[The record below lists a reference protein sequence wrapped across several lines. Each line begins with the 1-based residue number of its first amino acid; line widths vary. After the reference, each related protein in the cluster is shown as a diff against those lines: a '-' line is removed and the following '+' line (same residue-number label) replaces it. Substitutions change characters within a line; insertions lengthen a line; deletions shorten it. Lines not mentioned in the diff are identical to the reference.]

1 MNSAPLP
8 ATPAAPAATGPLTAS
23 EAGTI
28 PAGTGDS
35 AAPDS
40 TGAFDCLLAA
50 QAQPTPPS
58 ASGPAATNPAAAPP
72 PAGLPIL
79 SAIQMIS
86 SAPIPPSDAAAGTG
100 AQEGDAGGEQPSR
113 PKDPSAEAAEVLA
126 QGLIPIV
133 APIAPSPQPEVVA
146 GKEAVTDAGN
156 AEAAA
161 AAGLPVASV
170 VKSDVRNGKS
180 LPSHADATA
189 APLSAMDAQPRT
201 SEKTGSLPK
210 GQPGSET
217 FQTLD
222 PTEAPDSSKAKLPLE
237 EAFSKMEN
245 AVRSPAATAPA
256 ATPPAAS
263 MPQLGKIDS
272 AISAEIAATRGV
284 ETVVKNGS
292 MPAKLDKYSVSGRVD
307 PAGTRH
313 ARSERSMSSLPFPPS
328 AELAPARPE
337 TLADVP
343 RLIPGDARIAAA
355 QKTTPDAS
363 SGADSDPSK
372 LRAGEPLPALRT
384 DAPAF
389 TVPGHD
395 AAPTARATATDAS
408 HTLQALQ
415 AVVEKTLTHPGKP
428 MRIELELPVQHGDPV
443 WVRLEL
449 RDGTVHT
456 VFRTD
461 SPDLRDALQQAW
473 PQFSQRSQDRGLP
486 LGEAKFESSWGQQ
499 QQSAQQDH
507 NHSRQAP
514 REPFFFDTTPR
525 PSKTATFAAA
535 TARQAARDAAPL
547 SLWA

>member
-1 MNSAPLP
+1 
-8 ATPAAPAATGPLTAS
+8 
-23 EAGTI
+23 
-28 PAGTGDS
+28 
-35 AAPDS
+35 
-40 TGAFDCLLAA
+40 
-50 QAQPTPPS
+50 
-58 ASGPAATNPAAAPP
+58 
-72 PAGLPIL
+72 
-79 SAIQMIS
+79 
-86 SAPIPPSDAAAGTG
+86 
-100 AQEGDAGGEQPSR
+100 
-113 PKDPSAEAAEVLA
+113 
-126 QGLIPIV
+126 
-133 APIAPSPQPEVVA
+133 
-146 GKEAVTDAGN
+146 
-156 AEAAA
+156 
-161 AAGLPVASV
+161 
-170 VKSDVRNGKS
+170 
-180 LPSHADATA
+180 
-189 APLSAMDAQPRT
+189 MDAQPRT
-201 SEKTGSLPK
+201 SEKTGSLPT

-245 AVRSPAATAPA
+245 AVRLSAATNPA
-256 ATPPAAS
+256 VPSQAAS
-263 MPQLGKIDS
+263 VPQLGKIDS

-284 ETVVKNGS
+284 EVVVKNGS
-292 MPAKLDKYSVSGRVD
+292 MPARSDKYSVPGRVD

-313 ARSERSMSSLPFPPS
+313 AKSERSMSSLPFPPS
-328 AELAPARPE
+328 AELPSARPE

-343 RLIPGDARIAAA
+343 RMIAGDARIATA

-363 SGADSDPSK
+363 SGGDGDPSK
-372 LRAGEPLPALRT
+372 LRAGELLPTVRAE
-384 DAPAF
+384 APAF
-389 TVPGHD
+389 TVPSHET
-395 AAPTARATATDAS
+395 APTARATATDAS
-408 HTLQALQ
+408 HTLQTLQ

-428 MRIELELPVQHGDPV
+428 MRIELELPVQNGDPV

-514 REPFFFDTTPR
+514 REPFFFDTAPR

-535 TARQAARDAAPL
+535 TAREAAPL

>member
-1 MNSAPLP
+1 
-8 ATPAAPAATGPLTAS
+8 
-23 EAGTI
+23 
-28 PAGTGDS
+28 
-35 AAPDS
+35 
-40 TGAFDCLLAA
+40 
-50 QAQPTPPS
+50 
-58 ASGPAATNPAAAPP
+58 
-72 PAGLPIL
+72 
-79 SAIQMIS
+79 MIS
-86 SAPIPPSDAAAGTG
+86 SAPVPPTDADAGTG
-100 AQEGDAGGEQPSR
+100 AQEGNAGGELPST
-113 PKDPSAEAAEVLA
+113 PKDPASEAAEMLA
-126 QGLIPIV
+126 QGLIPIA

-146 GKEAVTDAGN
+146 GKESVTDAGN
-156 AEAAA
+156 ADVAAA
-161 AAGLPVASV
+161 AALPGAPVA
-170 VKSDVRNGKS
+170 KSGARNGKPLPSRAGVPAAPSSAVQAQSDASGKAAS
-180 LPSHADATA
+180 LPA
-189 APLSAMDAQPRT
+189 
-201 SEKTGSLPK
+201 

-217 FQTLD
+217 LQALD
-222 PTEAPDSSKAKLPLE
+222 PIEAPDSSKAKLPLE

-245 AVRSPAATAPA
+245 AVRPPAATASA

-272 AISAEIAATRGV
+272 AISAETAATRGV
-284 ETVVKNGS
+284 EIVVKNGS
-292 MPAKLDKYSVSGRVD
+292 MSAKSDKYSVPGRID

-313 ARSERSMSSLPFPPS
+313 AKSERSMSSLPFPPS

-343 RLIPGDARIAAA
+343 RVIPGDARITAA

-363 SGADSDPSK
+363 SGAAGDPSK
-372 LRAGEPLPALRT
+372 LRAGEPLPALRA

-395 AAPTARATATDAS
+395 AAPTVRATATDAS

-486 LGEAKFESSWGQQ
+486 LGDAKFESSWGQQ

-514 REPFFFDTTPR
+514 REPFFFDTAPR
-525 PSKTATFAAA
+525 PSKAATHAAA
-535 TARQAARDAAPL
+535 TARQVAREAAPL